1 MSDSDLEEG
10 GELGFAPAVPVTG
23 DDSPV
28 APPRAATAKPRRRAR
43 GKWHRRLG
51 GTLALLIALTGVGAL
66 YTAFA
71 SSSSAEEGA
80 TTASAAENAAAGQSI
95 YQTACITCHGAN
107 LEGVTGR
114 GPSLVGVGQAA
125 TYYQVSTGRMPV
137 ARQEA
142 QVPRKDPSYTDEQ
155 VEQIAA
161 YVETYG
167 GGPSIPSGSLR
178 ASSDDLAEGG
188 QLFRLNC
195 AQCHGFSGK
204 GAPLSAGKYAPGLE
218 LSTDK
223 QIYGAMLSGPEN
235 MPVFNDNQLTP
246 DQKRMVIDYV
256 QTLKAQKDPG
266 GAGIGRIGPVSEG
279 LVIWIVGV
287 GLLMGIIL
295 WIGRKTA

>member
-1 MSDSDLEEG
+1 MSDSDTDDG
-10 GELGFAPAVPVTG
+10 GDLGFAPAVPVTG
-23 DDSPV
+23 DDSPG
-28 APPRAATAKPRRRAR
+28 ATPKPKASRPRAKSRWR
-43 GKWHRRLG
+43 RRLG
-51 GTLALLIALTGVGAL
+51 ATLALLIALTGVGAV
-66 YTAFA
+66 YTVFA
-71 SSSSAEEGA
+71 NASGADTATTNSSADDV
-80 TTASAAENAAAGQSI
+80 AAGRSI

-107 LEGVTGR
+107 LEGVVGR

-137 ARQEA
+137 AQQGA
-142 QVPRKDPSYTDEQ
+142 QVPRKDPSYTDQQ

-161 YVETYG
+161 YVETFG
-167 GGPSIPSGSLR
+167 GGPSIPTGDLRSG
-178 ASSDDLAEGG
+178 SDDLAQGG

-246 DQKRMVIDYV
+246 AQKTMVIDYI
-256 QTLKAQKDPG
+256 QTLKEQKDPG

>member
-1 MSDSDLEEG
+1 MTDSDTDDG
-10 GELGFAPAVPVTG
+10 GDLGFAPAVPVTG
-23 DDSPV
+23 DDAPV
-28 APPRAATAKPRRRAR
+28 ADPRPARSRRRTGGR
-43 GKWHRRLG
+43 WRRRLG
-51 GTLALLIALTGVGAL
+51 ASLALLLALTGVGAL
-66 YTAFA
+66 YTVFA
-71 SSSSAEEGA
+71 TSSGAESTSA
-80 TTASAAENAAAGQSI
+80 TTTADDVAAGRSI

-107 LEGVTGR
+107 LEGVVGR

-137 ARQEA
+137 AQQGA

-167 GGPSIPSGSLR
+167 GGPSIPSGNLR
-178 ASSDDLAEGG
+178 SSSEDLAEGG

-246 DQKRMVIDYV
+246 DQKTMVIDYI
-256 QTLKAQKDPG
+256 QTLKEQKDPG

>member
-1 MSDSDLEEG
+1 MSDSDLEDG
-10 GELGFAPAVPVTG
+10 GELGFVPAVPVTG
-23 DDSPV
+23 DDGPS
-28 APPRAATAKPRRRAR
+28 APARRATSSRPRRTGRLR
-43 GKWHRRLG
+43 RRLG
-51 GTLALLIALTGVGAL
+51 ATLALLIALTGVGAV
-66 YTAFA
+66 YTVFA
-71 SSSSAEEGA
+71 SASNAEDTTTSS
-80 TTASAAENAAAGQSI
+80 TDDVAAGRSI

-107 LEGVTGR
+107 LEGVSGR
-114 GPSLVGVGQAA
+114 GVSLVGVGQAA

-137 ARQEA
+137 AQQGA
-142 QVPRKDPSYTDEQ
+142 QIPRKDPQYTDAQ

-178 ASSDDLAEGG
+178 SSSDQLAQGG
-188 QLFRLNC
+188 ELFRLNC

-218 LSTDK
+218 QATDK
-223 QIYGAMLSGPEN
+223 QIYGAMVSGPEN

-246 DQKRMVIDYV
+246 AQKTMVIDYV
-256 QTLKAQKDPG
+256 QTLKEQKDPG
-266 GAGIGRIGPVSEG
+266 GAGIGRVGPVSEG
-279 LVIWIVGV
+279 LVIWIVGI

>member
-1 MSDSDLEEG
+1 MSDSDLEDG
-10 GELGFAPAVPVTG
+10 GELGFVPAVPVTG
-23 DDSPV
+23 DDGPEAPK
-28 APPRAATAKPRRRAR
+28 APPTRTTTRRGR
-43 GKWHRRLG
+43 GRWHRRIG
-51 GTLALLIALTGVGAL
+51 GTLALLIALTGVGTL
-66 YTAFA
+66 YTVFA
-71 SSSSAEEGA
+71 SASGAETTSTA
-80 TTASAAENAAAGQSI
+80 TAEDVAKGQSI

-107 LEGVTGR
+107 LEGVVGR

-137 ARQEA
+137 AQQGA

-161 YVETYG
+161 YVETFG
-167 GGPSIPSGSLR
+167 GGPTIPSGSLR
-178 ASSDDLAEGG
+178 SDSEDLAQGG
-188 QLFRLNC
+188 ELFRLNC

-204 GAPLSAGKYAPGLE
+204 GAPLSAGKYAPSLE
-218 LSTDK
+218 PSTDK
-223 QIYGAMLSGPEN
+223 QIYGALLSGPEN

-246 DQKRMVIDYV
+246 SQKKMVIDYI
-256 QTLKAQKDPG
+256 QTLKVQKDPG
-266 GAGIGRIGPVSEG
+266 GAGIGRVGPVSEG

>member
-1 MSDSDLEEG
+1 MSDSDPTED

-23 DDSPV
+23 GDDT
-28 APPRAATAKPRRRAR
+28 PPPARRTTTSRPRRTGGWR
-43 GKWHRRLG
+43 RRLG
-51 GTLALLIALTGVGAL
+51 ASLALLIALTGVGAL
-66 YTAFA
+66 YTVFA
-71 SSSSAEEGA
+71 SASNAEGTSNASAEDV
-80 TTASAAENAAAGQSI
+80 AAGQSI

-107 LEGVTGR
+107 LEGVQGR

-137 ARQEA
+137 AQQGA
-142 QVPRKDPSYTDEQ
+142 QVPRKEPSYTDEQ

-161 YVETYG
+161 YVEQFG
-167 GGPSIPSGSLR
+167 GGPSIPSGDLR
-178 ASSDDLAEGG
+178 SDSADLAEGG

-246 DQKRMVIDYV
+246 DQKTMVIDYI
-256 QTLKAQKDPG
+256 QTLKEQKDPG
-266 GAGIGRIGPVSEG
+266 GAGIGRVGPVSEG

-287 GLLMGIIL
+287 GVLMGIIL